1 MFNYLVEAMCGSREG
16 FWGGS
21 EGPDSQ
27 TPPLKNSN
35 SLNLH
40 TLNTENMPATPP
52 LNPPPQKK
60 TLTNLDPRIGAINY
74 CVYEEYK
81 VCPKIKTLRSAR
93 HRKKLG

>member
-1 MFNYLVEAMCGSREG
+1 MFKYFVEAMCGSREG
-16 FWGGS
+16 FWGGGEG

-52 LNPPPQKK
+52 PKK

-93 HRKKLG
+93 HRKKTRVD